1 MENKSDD
8 KFYQYYK
15 SFLQDIIISFP
26 EYKDSIIENHASLLR
41 TNYPVSEKKR
51 AKCNKWRET
60 VFKYCLDNGKLIA
73 EKNSEVFTKEEA
85 KKCLGRNIE
94 FNSIWT
100 SNITEST
107 REQLWNYLQTFY
119 MLAVSDNTDS
129 DLSSLFKNFS
139 ETLEG
144 DSTTNEAMMANLKNI
159 TENML
164 ETMKDESTELTPKDI
179 EEIGL
184 TQIAVKERFEGSNL
198 SFNSIL
204 PVIQLSTKMGIPLPL
219 TETIISNYLFSELDI
234 KPPNGMVTFAIES
247 KNIKILNGKIS
258 GNLFSVPY
266 LNLTDQIIIIQD
278 IDGIKK
284 FIFIKNI
291 DGEKEAKKNFLSE
304 PRYNLNIENCKIIE
318 IKELN
323 KNIDFNQI
331 GSIIRSA
338 QMVGAM
344 EKVIDLSIEYCS
356 QRVQFGRS
364 LSKFQAIQHQ
374 ISEMAVELSASTA
387 ALSTLTNTDELDFKI
402 QDVAVLKIRAGI
414 AAGKLIA
421 MSHQVHGAMGFT
433 KEYELAYFTRNLN
446 SWRNDFGNETYWQNI
461 LGKHFLEKN
470 NLNLWEYLTN

>member
-1 MENKSDD
+1 MNNELEIILESTNKIFN
-8 KFYQYYK
+8 KHINHE
-15 SFLQDIIISFP
+15 LRQDISN
-26 EYKDSIIENHASLLR
+26 KNENLI
-41 TNYPVSEKKR
+41 
-51 AKCNKWRET
+51 
-60 VFKYCLDNGKLIA
+60 KL
-73 EKNSEVFTKEEA
+73 
-85 KKCLGRNIE
+85 
-94 FNSIWT
+94 W
-100 SNITEST
+100 
-107 REQLWNYLQTFY
+107 
-119 MLAVSDNTDS
+119 
-129 DLSSLFKNFS
+129 
-139 ETLEG
+139 
-144 DSTTNEAMMANLKNI
+144 
-159 TENML
+159 
-164 ETMKDESTELTPKDI
+164 KDI

-247 KNIKILNGKIS
+247 KNVKILNGKIS

-266 LNLTDQIIIIQD
+266 LNLTDQIIIIQE

-323 KNIDFNQI
+323 ENIDFNQI

-446 SWRNDFGNETYWQNI
+446 SWRNDFGNETYWQDI